1 MPLVQSRPGSS
12 LGRSNATSPVR
23 ASLFGHSYHPD
34 QQSTK
39 RTTPLPYFGI
49 DRMGDFGQAGPANM
63 WKSDLIFSTGISEA
77 ELRGQGAPVEPA
89 ATGDVNER
97 TPSRK

>member
-1 MPLVQSRPGSS
+1 
-12 LGRSNATSPVR
+12 
-23 ASLFGHSYHPD
+23 
-34 QQSTK
+34 
-39 RTTPLPYFGI
+39 
-49 DRMGDFGQAGPANM
+49 MGDFGQAGPANL